1 MRFFASTL
9 KRTWEPKEP
18 KTKRELPPELKE
30 RTGLL
35 MLKRAHDTGL
45 TEDDLKRMTFDE
57 YFAWLELSD
66 WMISAPEEE
75 AEISASQASHN
86 AFFHL

>member
-1 MRFFASTL
+1 M
-9 KRTWEPKEP
+9 WEPKEP
-18 KTKRELPPELKE
+18 ETRRELPPELKE

-57 YFAWLELSD
+57 YFAWLELHD
-66 WMISAPEEE
+66 WMMSAPEEE
-75 AEISASQASHN
+75 EELSSSQESHN

>member
-1 MRFFASTL
+1 
-9 KRTWEPKEP
+9 
-18 KTKRELPPELKE
+18 
-30 RTGLL
+30 

-57 YFAWLELSD
+57 YFAWLELFD